1 VSRQRE
7 SQQLLLIDVIMA
19 GVTIPPKRILVVDD
33 EPAVAET
40 IRMVLAI
47 SGHKVEVAGSAEE
60 ALGRFAAGKYDLVV
74 TDLSLPKMDGLDF
87 ARAVKEQSPGQP
99 IILITAYAESMGA
112 ETKRLANVDFLMGKP
127 FSLQQLQE
135 ALHKIFPPA

>member
-1 VSRQRE
+1 
-7 SQQLLLIDVIMA
+7 MA
-19 GVTIPPKRILVVDD
+19 GVKIPPKQILVVDD

-47 SGHKVEVAGSAEE
+47 SGHKVEIAGSAEE
-60 ALGRFAAGKYDLVV
+60 ALTRFEAGKYDLVV

-87 ARAVKEQSPGQP
+87 ARAIKERAPTQP
-99 IILITAYAESMGA
+99 IILITAYAESMGG
-112 ETKRLANVDFLMGKP
+112 ESKRLQNVDALMGKP

-135 ALHKIFPPA
+135 ALQKIFPPG